1 MNLNKKS
8 ISIIRIIVVI
18 ITLIV
23 GSWCVRFGIDYYR
36 CTHKMAPVFA
46 KSTGILD
53 EDIETFNGMFY
64 KIEQKNFTTPLG
76 SIIPMIV
83 ERRMYLFGK
92 RIYINCY
99 K

>member
-8 ISIIRIIVVI
+8 ISRIIVVVV
-18 ITLIV
+18 TLIV

-53 EDIETFNGMFY
+53 EDISTWFNNSDGC
-64 KIEQKNFTTPLG
+64 
-76 SIIPMIV
+76 
-83 ERRMYLFGK
+83 RA
-92 RIYINCY
+92 
-99 K
+99 